1 MTEAT
6 EIPEAQAPAESPPEM
21 VAIDNVNTFV
31 MCTIKW
37 HEVQT
42 GKMRHLLTVP
52 DGTTFEIDSK
62 ELVLTGD
69 ALAGFKFGVEM
80 ALLQVK
86 DLPFVVEFED
96 SAAEATAEVVPG
108 G

>member
-6 EIPEAQAPAESPPEM
+6 EIPEAQAPAESPPET
-21 VAIDNVNTFV
+21 VLIDNVNTFV

-37 HEVQT
+37 HEAQT
-42 GKMRHLLTVP
+42 GKIRHLLTVP

-69 ALAGFKFGVEM
+69 ALAGFKFGVEL

-86 DLPFVVEFED
+86 DLPFVVEFEG
-96 SAAEATAEVVPG
+96 SAAEATAEAVPG